1 MNAKLSRREAL
12 VSAGAFVAAGV
23 STGAAAAPA
32 AGRPDDEPFKYCL
45 NTSTLIGQKLSIADE
60 VEIAAKAGFQAMEPW
75 IRELEAHVKA
85 GGSLKDLG
93 KKIADHGLTI
103 ESAIGFAPWIVDDD
117 DKRAKGVEQ
126 MKREMDMVA
135 QIGGKRI
142 AAPPAG
148 NDNPA
153 LDLRKAAERYR
164 VILEAGDQIGVV
176 PEMEFWGPVKVIST
190 LAEAAFI
197 ALQSGHPKAC
207 ILADIYHMYKG
218 GSGHDSVR
226 LLSGDAI
233 HVIHTNDYPA
243 DPPRE
248 TIKDEHRVYPGD
260 GIAPLTTF
268 FRHLKAIGF
277 KGALS
282 VELFNREYWK
292 QDAQTVAKT
301 AVEKTR
307 AAVKRAF
314 A

>member
-1 MNAKLSRREAL
+1 MDSKLTRRETFAL
-12 VSAGAFVAAGV
+12 GGALLAAGV
-23 STGAAAAPA
+23 SAGGASAAPA
-32 AGRPDDEPFKYCL
+32 RSGDEPFKYCL
-45 NTSTLIGQKLSIADE
+45 NTSTLMGQKLPITDL

-75 IRELEAHVKA
+75 IRELEAYVKG
-85 GGSLKDLG
+85 GGSLPDLG
-93 KKIADHGLTI
+93 KKIADHGLTV
-103 ESAIGFAPWIVDDD
+103 ESAIGFAPWIVDDN

-148 NDNPA
+148 NDNPN

-164 VILEAGDQIGVV
+164 VILDIGDQTGVV

-197 ALQSGHPKAC
+197 ALESGHPKAC

-260 GIAPLTTF
+260 GIAPLTAL

-277 KGALS
+277 TGALS

-292 QDAQTVAKT
+292 QDALTVAKT

-307 AAVKRAF
+307 AAVRKAF

>member
-1 MNAKLSRREAL
+1 MNGRFSRREAL
-12 VSAGAFVAAGV
+12 AGAGALVAAGMTSPV
-23 STGAAAAPA
+23 SAQD
-32 AGRPDDEPFKYCL
+32 RPKDDPFLYCL
-45 NTSTLIGQKLSIADE
+45 NTSTLMGHKLSIAE
-60 VEIAAKAGFQAMEPW
+60 EIDLAAKAGFRAMEPW

-93 KKIADHGLTI
+93 KKLSDQGITV

-117 DKRAKGVEQ
+117 AKRAKGVEQ

-153 LDLRKAAERYR
+153 LDLRKAAERYQ
-164 VILEAGDQIGVV
+164 VILKAGDEIGVV
-176 PEMEFWGPVKVIST
+176 PEIEFWGPVKVLNT

-207 ILADIYHMYKG
+207 ILADVYHMYKG
-218 GSGHDSVR
+218 GSGHDSIR
-226 LLSGDAI
+226 LLSGESI
-233 HVIHTNDYPA
+233 HVIHLNDYPA

-248 TIKDEHRVYPGD
+248 SIKDEHRVYPGD
-260 GIAPLTTF
+260 GVAPLSKF
-268 FRHLKAIGF
+268 FQNLKAIGF
-277 KGALS
+277 TGALS
-282 VELFNREYWK
+282 VELFNKEYWK
-292 QDAQTVAKT
+292 QDAATVTKT
-301 AVEKTR
+301 AIEKTR
-307 AAVKRAF
+307 AAVKKAF

>member
-1 MNAKLSRREAL
+1 MNGKLSRREAI
-12 VSAGAFVAAGV
+12 VSAGALVAAGV
-23 STGAAAAPA
+23 STGSASAAP
-32 AGRPDDEPFKYCL
+32 GRPDDEPFKYCL
-45 NTSTLIGQKLSIADE
+45 NTSTLRGQKLSISDE
-60 VEIAAKAGFQAMEPW
+60 VDIAAKAGFHALEPW
-75 IRELEAHVKA
+75 IFELDAHVKG

-93 KKIADHGLTI
+93 KKIADSHLTV

-117 DKRAKGVEQ
+117 SKRAKGVEQ

-135 QIGGKRI
+135 EIGGKRI

-153 LDLRKAAERYR
+153 LDLRRAAERYR
-164 VILEAGDQIGVV
+164 VILEIGDQIGVV

-218 GSGHDSVR
+218 GSGHESVR

-248 TIKDEHRVYPGD
+248 AIKDEHRVYPGD
-260 GIAPLTTF
+260 GIAPLTAF
-268 FRHLKAIGF
+268 FRTLKAIGF
-277 KGALS
+277 TGSLS

-292 QDAQTVAKT
+292 QDALTVART
-301 AVEKTR
+301 SVEKMR
-307 AAVKRAF
+307 AAVKKAF
-314 A
+314 D